1 MSRYL
6 PAPAAVKA
14 ATAVKATMELATPV
28 EVTMEPVT
36 VLKTAAEAVMEAV
49 GSAGEP
55 GPVEA
60 PSVEPGPVEPT
71 SVEPTRPV
79 EAARP
84 VEAMEPGAS
93 ADENAANKPIR
104 PIVAVGRARIG
115 VISIVAISAYG
126 RRADVAVTRADSDAD
141 DYSLCMRERRAKQV
155 NSEQAESS

>member
-14 ATAVKATMELATPV
+14 ATAVKATTELATPV
-28 EVTMEPVT
+28 EITMEPVT

-49 GSAGEP
+49 RSADEP

-60 PSVEPGPVEPT
+60 PSVEPGPIKPA
-71 SVEPTRPV
+71 PV